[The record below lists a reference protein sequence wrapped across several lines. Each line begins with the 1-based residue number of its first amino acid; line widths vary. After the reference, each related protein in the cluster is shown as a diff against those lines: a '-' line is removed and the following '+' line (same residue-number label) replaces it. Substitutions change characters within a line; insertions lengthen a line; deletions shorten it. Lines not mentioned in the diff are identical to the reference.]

1 MESALVKDNPLLL
14 PLNKEKTIYDGF
26 ITVKVT
32 CVASLDETTF
42 EQQENYIQKS
52 VNLMITCYGQYYTHD
67 RKKLETFR

>member
-42 EQQENYIQKS
+42 EQRFHRGRKLHSKICQFND
-52 VNLMITCYGQYYTHD
+52 NLLWSILYA
-67 RKKLETFR
+67 